1 MVAIDVSRSE
11 KASEE
16 ASSGVEAGKRGAH
29 NDTRKSS
36 LTRAVVALSSSRE
49 S

>member
-16 ASSGVEAGKRGAH
+16 ASSGVEAGKRG
-29 NDTRKSS
+29 
-36 LTRAVVALSSSRE
+36 VVTLRGASGIWFSQA
-49 S
+49 